1 MSTKREKFV
10 LLAEKRVIRTIQAI
24 RLIGN
29 LSNRN
34 NYQYSDSDVEK
45 IMTALQAELTNLKM
59 QFKSSQGREVID
71 FTLN

>member
-10 LLAEKRVIRTIQAI
+10 LLAERRVIKTIQSM

-34 NYQYSDSDVEK
+34 NYQFTDADVEK
-45 IMTALQAELTNLKM
+45 IVSTLQSELNSLKM
-59 QFKSSQGREVID
+59 QFKSSQGKDGID

>member
-45 IMTALQAELTNLKM
+45 IMTALQGELTNLKM

>member
-10 LLAEKRVIRTIQAI
+10 LLAERRVIKTIQSM

-34 NYQYSDSDVEK
+34 NYQFTDADVEK
-45 IMTALQAELTNLKM
+45 IVSTLQAELNSLKM
-59 QFKSSQGREVID
+59 QFKSSHGKDGID